1 MPVKVRP
8 RRAGETGKPFK
19 IVNAETGK
27 VEAESDTRP
36 KAEAAARARNAAVR
50 KTALVIPLTR
60 AADITGE
67 NAAQVTGSDSTRR
80 ESLGGRR
87 KKKKGKGRGGR
98 GKPRGP
104 GAALLRAT
112 LAAGLDQLC
121 KQTKREMGMDFR
133 AKDFAYVP
141 DRTKPST
148 WKLRLVEKPG
158 SPPSRRQVGMAV
170 AALGP
175 GGFRGQQV
183 QIPRA
188 DLPAVKRKVAAAWR
202 KLNPGKPLPR
212 ALG

>member
-1 MPVKVRP
+1 MTHEAHELLVPL
-8 RRAGETGKPFK
+8 GK
-19 IVNAETGK
+19 
-27 VEAESDTRP
+27 
-36 KAEAAARARNAAVR
+36 
-50 KTALVIPLTR
+50 

-67 NAAQVTGSDSTRR
+67 NPAQVKGSDSLRR
-80 ESLGGRR
+80 ESLEGTRKR
-87 KKKKGKGRGGR
+87 KKGKGKGRGGR
-98 GKPRGP
+98 GKPRP
-104 GAALLRAT
+104 GKDMMRAV
-112 LAAGLDQLC
+112 LASGLDNLC

-158 SPPSRRQVGMAV
+158 AAPTRRQVGMAV

-175 GGFRGQQV
+175 GGFRGNRV
-183 QIPRA
+183 QIPAA

-212 ALG
+212 ALS

>member
-1 MPVKVRP
+1 MADEVH
-8 RRAGETGKPFK
+8 E
-19 IVNAETGK
+19 
-27 VEAESDTRP
+27 
-36 KAEAAARARNAAVR
+36 
-50 KTALVIPLTR
+50 LLIPLGK
-60 AADITGE
+60 AADISGE
-67 NAAQVTGSDSTRR
+67 NAAQVKGSDSLRR
-80 ESLGGRR
+80 ENLEGTRKR
-87 KKKKGKGRGGR
+87 KKSKGKGRGGR
-98 GKPRGP
+98 GKPRAA
-104 GAALLRAT
+104 GADMLRAS

-158 SPPSRRQVGMAV
+158 AAPTRRQVGMAV

-175 GGFRGQQV
+175 GGFRGNRV

-212 ALG
+212 ALS